1 MSPRRSN
8 GSAPV
13 GLRLSEA
20 HLLLSTTCE
29 GLLDRLRSSYEFHRQ
44 LESPLAF
51 CLRERR
57 ALAFWWGA
65 FCLVTL
71 AAVLL
76 IDPAF
81 FYPRLQTDP
90 LNYYLKAKWLVDHGN
105 TSARVA
111 INTPP
116 FAYAAMPGVLR
127 APIIAMFS
135 DFDNQLRAIQIVNI
149 PVVAALATMS
159 AYIFSWSQPVR
170 RHWMVVAFAFGFTLL
185 SPIWIANV
193 LLPLSDAPY
202 AVFTLGSILLAIS
215 LICSPGSFR
224 TRWPM
229 IALLAVT
236 FGIAFMLRFT
246 GPVLVVF
253 AGLLARGRWRS
264 GVLSRGTKLWATG
277 GVTLLMALLVAING
291 QAIFGRYFF
300 EPLTFL
306 IKGDKPG
313 MVLNVLGVALPSQVI
328 PNFQL
333 GFVHPP
339 INAHYSTTFGGTP
352 ADAAWMFV
360 GLSISALIITGIWQ
374 ARARFMPEIMYVL
387 VPLPLLGLVLPSTT
401 RYTMSYQPF
410 IWIFFYLGV
419 ERALRLPWL
428 KALSLPRSRIAV
440 ATAAIAMMA
449 GVAGLRL
456 WRFGGTASERVQAVH
471 LSEAPRYISDVSD
484 TFRGLRRF
492 IESLPR
498 SRSLLIG
505 DGGTTGRWT
514 LISGSE
520 YYHPDP
526 SLSGVVSEID
536 VYLVVECG
544 TLEVCQS
551 WAFYLDLMKRRLA
564 AFGEFAFE
572 SVYASASDRARVE
585 VFRVRRADPLLKAQ

>member
-1 MSPRRSN
+1 M
-8 GSAPV
+8 
-13 GLRLSEA
+13 E
-20 HLLLSTTCE
+20 
-29 GLLDRLRSSYEFHRQ
+29 RLRSSYEFHLQ
-44 LESPLAF
+44 LESPVAF
-51 CLRERR
+51 CMRERR
-57 ALAFWWGA
+57 ALAFSWGA

-71 AAVLL
+71 AAILL

-111 INTPP
+111 VNMPP

-149 PVVAALATMS
+149 PLVATLATMS

-170 RHWMVVAFAFGFTLL
+170 RHWMVIAFAFAFTLL
-185 SPIWIANV
+185 SPVWIANV
-193 LLPLSDAPY
+193 FLPLADAPY
-202 AVFTLGSILLAIS
+202 AVFTLGSILLAVS
-215 LICSPGSFR
+215 LICSAGSFR

-229 IALLAVT
+229 IALLAVM

-253 AGLLARGRWRS
+253 AVVLARGRWRS
-264 GVLSRGTKLWATG
+264 GVLSRAAKLWTTG
-277 GVTLLMALLVAING
+277 GVTLLMALLIAING

-306 IKGDKPG
+306 IKGDKSG

-352 ADAAWMFV
+352 ADAAWLFV
-360 GLSISALIITGIWQ
+360 GLAISALIVTGIWQ
-374 ARARFMPEIMYVL
+374 ARNRFMPEIVYVL

-401 RYTMSYQPF
+401 RYMMSYQPF

-419 ERALRLPWL
+419 ARALRFPRL
-428 KALSLPRSRIAV
+428 KALPLTRSRV
-440 ATAAIAMMA
+440 AIGAAAIAVMA
-449 GVAGLRL
+449 GVAGLRW

-484 TFRGLRRF
+484 TFRGLRGF

-498 SRSLLIG
+498 GRSLLIG

-514 LISGSE
+514 LIAGAE
-520 YYHPDP
+520 YYYPDP
-526 SLSGVVSEID
+526 SLSGVVGEKD

-551 WAFYLDLMKRRLA
+551 WKFYVDLMKSRVA
-564 AFGEFAFE
+564 EFGEFAFE
-572 SVYASASDRARVE
+572 SVYAGASARARVE
-585 VFRVRRADPLLKAQ
+585 VFRVRRTDPLLKAR